1 MLNDECPASWQPWF
15 TSLRTVMGHWGLV
28 IHWAL
33 GIGHLSLTIV
43 SSIPEN
49 KRVLVIDD
57 NRAIHEDFRKV
68 LTDTTADAGMD
79 AAEAALFGD
88 TAATQPRRVTF
99 QLDYASQGLE
109 GVEKVR
115 LAREAGT
122 PYAMAFVDVRMPP
135 GIDGIETTVK
145 LWEVAPDTQIV
156 ICTAYSDYS
165 WDEMIAKVGY
175 SDRLVLLKKPFDNV
189 EVLQLAC
196 AMTEK
201 WRLAQEAKLKME
213 ELERM
218 VAARTA
224 ELRNSMELLQQ
235 SVNNYKRT
243 EQRLRRSEERF
254 RLITENAADLII
266 VVDGTGRPQYLSPS
280 VVHTLGYGAEEL
292 QRGSLFSL
300 VHPEDRNTT
309 VDALKSAL
317 RQTTDQVLEYRLQHK
332 QGYWRKFEAHASVV
346 RESESNAGNL
356 VLVSR
361 DITERDR
368 AEKENF
374 RLAIQLQRAG
384 ESGNL
389 GAMAA
394 AIATEIAP
402 LLEAV
407 REKVRF
413 AEDAARQLLP
423 LLRADKVLLAAATA
437 NKLTPEIL
445 AQAAA
450 ADRATDVD
458 YLAAEVP
465 KALGQCNASI
475 ERIADILADIQ
486 ADAPA

>member
-1 MLNDECPASWQPWF
+1 MS
-15 TSLRTVMGHWGLV
+15 RV
-28 IHWAL
+28 
-33 GIGHLSLTIV
+33 
-43 SSIPEN
+43 PEN

-68 LTDTTADAGMD
+68 LTDSGSDAGMD

-88 TAATQPRRVTF
+88 TASAQTKRATF

-109 GVEKVR
+109 GAAMVQQ
-115 LAREAGT
+115 ACDADA

-145 LWEVAPDTQIV
+145 IWEVAPETQIV

-165 WDEMIAKVGY
+165 WDEMISKVGY

-196 AMTEK
+196 ALTEK
-201 WRLAQEAKLKME
+201 WRLAQEAKLKLE

-218 VAARTA
+218 VAVRTK

-300 VHPEDRNTT
+300 VHPEDRSVT
-309 VDALKSAL
+309 VDVLKSAL
-317 RQTTDQVLEYRLQHK
+317 RQSTDQVLEYRLQHK

-346 RESESNAGNL
+346 REGSANAGNL

-374 RLAIQLQRAG
+374 RLAIQLQRASD
-384 ESGNL
+384 SGNPTEI
-389 GAMAA
+389 AA
-394 AIATEIAP
+394 AITNELGP
-402 LLEAV
+402 LLDAE
-407 REKVRF
+407 RDKVRF
-413 AEDAARQLLP
+413 AEDSARQLIP
-423 LLRADKVLLAAATA
+423 LLRADKELLAAATA
-437 NKLTPEIL
+437 QKLTPEIL
-445 AQAAA
+445 AKAAA

-458 YLAAEVP
+458 YLASEVP
-465 KALGQCNASI
+465 KALSECHASI
-475 ERIADILADIQ
+475 EQIAEVLAELQ
-486 ADAPA
+486 TEASS

>member
-1 MLNDECPASWQPWF
+1 L
-15 TSLRTVMGHWGLV
+15 
-28 IHWAL
+28 
-33 GIGHLSLTIV
+33 

-49 KRVLVIDD
+49 KRILIIDD

-68 LTDTTADAGMD
+68 LTDTTGGSSMD
-79 AAEAALFGD
+79 AAEEALFGD
-88 TAATQPRRVTF
+88 AVASQPKRVTF
-99 QLDYASQGLE
+99 QLEYAAQGLE
-109 GVEKVR
+109 GVEKIR
-115 LAREAGT
+115 QAREAGS
-122 PYAMAFVDVRMPP
+122 PFAMAFVDVRMPP

-196 AMTEK
+196 ALTEK
-201 WRLAQEAKLKME
+201 WRLAQEAKLKLE
-213 ELERM
+213 QLERM
-218 VAARTA
+218 VSIRTS

-280 VVHTLGYGAEEL
+280 VIHALGYGAEEL
-292 QRGSLFSL
+292 LRGSLFSL
-300 VHPEDRNTT
+300 VHPEDRNLT
-309 VDALKSAL
+309 VDTLKSAL
-317 RQTTDQVLEYRLQHK
+317 RQSTDQVLEYRLQHK

-374 RLAIQLQRAG
+374 RLAIQLQRSS
-384 ESGNL
+384 ETGNP

-394 AIATEIAP
+394 MIASEIGP
-402 LLEAV
+402 LLEIV
-407 REKVRF
+407 RDKVRF

-423 LLRADKVLLAAATA
+423 LLHADKALLAAVTA

-450 ADRATDVD
+450 ADRAIDAD

-465 KALGQCNASI
+465 KALGQCQANI
-475 ERIADILADIQ
+475 ERIADIIADIQ
-486 ADAPA
+486 AGSSD

>member
-1 MLNDECPASWQPWF
+1 MS
-15 TSLRTVMGHWGLV
+15 RV
-28 IHWAL
+28 
-33 GIGHLSLTIV
+33 
-43 SSIPEN
+43 PEN

-68 LTDTTADAGMD
+68 LTDSGSDAGMD

-88 TAATQPRRVTF
+88 TASAQTKRATF

-109 GVEKVR
+109 GAAMVQQ
-115 LAREAGT
+115 ACDADA

-145 LWEVAPDTQIV
+145 IWEVAPETQIV

-165 WDEMIAKVGY
+165 WDEMISKVGY

-196 AMTEK
+196 ALTEK
-201 WRLAQEAKLKME
+201 WRLAQEAKLKLE

-218 VAARTA
+218 VAVRTK

-300 VHPEDRNTT
+300 VHPEDRSVT
-309 VDALKSAL
+309 VDVLKSAL
-317 RQTTDQVLEYRLQHK
+317 RQSTDQVLEYRLQHK

-346 RESESNAGNL
+346 REGSANAGNL

-374 RLAIQLQRAG
+374 RLAIQLQRASD
-384 ESGNL
+384 SGNPTEI
-389 GAMAA
+389 AA
-394 AIATEIAP
+394 AITNKLGP
-402 LLEAV
+402 LLDAV
-407 REKVRF
+407 RDKVRF
-413 AEDAARQLLP
+413 AEDSARQLIP
-423 LLRADKVLLAAATA
+423 LLRADKELLAAATA
-437 NKLTPEIL
+437 QKLTPEIL
-445 AQAAA
+445 AKAAA

-458 YLAAEVP
+458 YLASEVP
-465 KALGQCNASI
+465 KALSECHASI
-475 ERIADILADIQ
+475 EQIAEVLAELQ
-486 ADAPA
+486 TEASS

>member
-1 MLNDECPASWQPWF
+1 M
-15 TSLRTVMGHWGLV
+15 
-28 IHWAL
+28 
-33 GIGHLSLTIV
+33 

-88 TAATQPRRVTF
+88 TPATQPKRVTF

-115 LAREAGT
+115 LAREAGA
-122 PYAMAFVDVRMPP
+122 PFAMAFVDVRMPP

-201 WRLAQEAKLKME
+201 WRLAQEAKLKLE

-218 VAARTA
+218 VASRTA

-300 VHPEDRNTT
+300 VHPEDRSMA
-309 VDALKSAL
+309 VDTLKSAL
-317 RQTTDQVLEYRLQHK
+317 RQSTDQVLEYRLQHK

-346 RESESNAGNL
+346 RESDTNAGNL

-374 RLAIQLQRAG
+374 RLALQLQRAG

-407 REKVRF
+407 RDKVRF
-413 AEDAARQLLP
+413 AEDAARQLQP
-423 LLRADKVLLAAATA
+423 LLRADKALLAAATA

-486 ADAPA
+486 TDAST

>member
-1 MLNDECPASWQPWF
+1 ML
-15 TSLRTVMGHWGLV
+15 
-28 IHWAL
+28 
-33 GIGHLSLTIV
+33 
-43 SSIPEN
+43 
-49 KRVLVIDD
+49 
-57 NRAIHEDFRKV
+57 FRS
-68 LTDTTADAGMD
+68 DSGSDAGMD

-88 TAATQPRRVTF
+88 TASAQTKRATF

-109 GVEKVR
+109 GAAMVQQ
-115 LAREAGT
+115 ACDADA

-145 LWEVAPDTQIV
+145 IWEVAPETQIV

-165 WDEMIAKVGY
+165 WDEMISKVGY

-196 AMTEK
+196 ALTEK
-201 WRLAQEAKLKME
+201 WRLAQEAKLKLE

-218 VAARTA
+218 VAVRTK

-300 VHPEDRNTT
+300 VHPEDRSVT
-309 VDALKSAL
+309 VDVLKSAL
-317 RQTTDQVLEYRLQHK
+317 RQSTDQVLEYRLQHK

-346 RESESNAGNL
+346 REGSANAGNL

-368 AEKENF
+368 AE
-374 RLAIQLQRAG
+374 IGRAH
-384 ESGNL
+384 
-389 GAMAA
+389 
-394 AIATEIAP
+394 
-402 LLEAV
+402 V
-407 REKVRF
+407 
-413 AEDAARQLLP
+413 
-423 LLRADKVLLAAATA
+423 
-437 NKLTPEIL
+437 
-445 AQAAA
+445 
-450 ADRATDVD
+450 
-458 YLAAEVP
+458 
-465 KALGQCNASI
+465 
-475 ERIADILADIQ
+475 
-486 ADAPA
+486 

>member
-1 MLNDECPASWQPWF
+1 MS
-15 TSLRTVMGHWGLV
+15 RV
-28 IHWAL
+28 
-33 GIGHLSLTIV
+33 
-43 SSIPEN
+43 PEN

-68 LTDTTADAGMD
+68 LTDSGSDAGMD

-88 TAATQPRRVTF
+88 TASAQTKRATF

-109 GVEKVR
+109 GAAMVQQ
-115 LAREAGT
+115 ACDADA

-145 LWEVAPDTQIV
+145 IWEVAPETQIV

-165 WDEMIAKVGY
+165 WDEMISKVGY

-196 AMTEK
+196 ALTEK
-201 WRLAQEAKLKME
+201 WRLAQEAKLKLE

-218 VAARTA
+218 VAVRTK

-300 VHPEDRNTT
+300 VHPEDRSVT
-309 VDALKSAL
+309 VDVLKSAL
-317 RQTTDQVLEYRLQHK
+317 RQSTDQVLEYRLQHK

-346 RESESNAGNL
+346 REGSANAGNL

-374 RLAIQLQRAG
+374 RLAIQLQRASD
-384 ESGNL
+384 SGNPTEI
-389 GAMAA
+389 AA
-394 AIATEIAP
+394 AITNELGP
-402 LLEAV
+402 LLDAV
-407 REKVRF
+407 RDKVRF
-413 AEDAARQLLP
+413 AEDSARQLIP
-423 LLRADKVLLAAATA
+423 LLRADKELLAAATA
-437 NKLTPEIL
+437 QKLTPEIL
-445 AQAAA
+445 AKAAA

-458 YLAAEVP
+458 YLASEVP
-465 KALGQCNASI
+465 KALSECHASI
-475 ERIADILADIQ
+475 EQIAEVLAELQ
-486 ADAPA
+486 TEASS

>member
-1 MLNDECPASWQPWF
+1 M
-15 TSLRTVMGHWGLV
+15 
-28 IHWAL
+28 
-33 GIGHLSLTIV
+33 

-49 KRVLVIDD
+49 KRILIIDD

-68 LTDTTADAGMD
+68 LTDTTGGSSMD
-79 AAEAALFGD
+79 AAEEALFGE
-88 TAATQPRRVTF
+88 AVASQPKRVTF
-99 QLDYASQGLE
+99 QLEYAAQGLE
-109 GVEKVR
+109 GVEKIR
-115 LAREAGT
+115 QAREAGS
-122 PYAMAFVDVRMPP
+122 PFAMAFVDVRMPP

-196 AMTEK
+196 ALTEK
-201 WRLAQEAKLKME
+201 WRLAQEAKLKLE
-213 ELERM
+213 QLERM
-218 VAARTA
+218 VSIRTS

-280 VVHTLGYGAEEL
+280 VIHALGYGAEEL
-292 QRGSLFSL
+292 LRGSLFSL
-300 VHPEDRNTT
+300 VHPEDRNLT
-309 VDALKSAL
+309 VDTLKSAL
-317 RQTTDQVLEYRLQHK
+317 RQSTDQVLEYRLQHK

-346 RESESNAGNL
+346 RESDSNAGNL

-374 RLAIQLQRAG
+374 RLAIQLQRSS
-384 ESGNL
+384 ETGNP
-389 GAMAA
+389 GTMAA
-394 AIATEIAP
+394 MIAAEIGP
-402 LLEAV
+402 LLEIV
-407 REKVRF
+407 RDKVRF

-423 LLRADKVLLAAATA
+423 LLNADKALLAAATA

-445 AQAAA
+445 GQAAA
-450 ADRATDVD
+450 ADRAIDAD

-465 KALGQCNASI
+465 KALGQCQANI
-475 ERIADILADIQ
+475 ERIADIIADIQ
-486 ADAPA
+486 AGSSD

>member
-1 MLNDECPASWQPWF
+1 
-15 TSLRTVMGHWGLV
+15 
-28 IHWAL
+28 
-33 GIGHLSLTIV
+33 V

-57 NRAIHEDFRKV
+57 NRAIHDDFRKV
-68 LTDTTADAGMD
+68 LTDTGADAGMD

-88 TAATQPRRVTF
+88 APTTSARRVSF

-109 GVEKVR
+109 GVEKIKA
-115 LAREAGT
+115 ARAAGT
-122 PYAMAFVDVRMPP
+122 PFAMAFVDVRMPP
-135 GIDGIETTVK
+135 GIDGIDTTVK
-145 LWEVAPDTQIV
+145 IWEVAPDTQIV

-165 WDEMIAKVGY
+165 WDEMIAKVGW

-196 AMTEK
+196 ALTEK
-201 WRLAQEAKLKME
+201 WRLAQEAKLKLDQ
-213 ELERM
+213 LERM
-218 VAARTA
+218 VAVRTS

-235 SVNNYKRT
+235 SVTNYKRT

-280 VVHTLGYGAEEL
+280 VIHSLGYGEEEL

-300 VHPEDRNTT
+300 IHPEDRAKV
-309 VDALKSAL
+309 VDTLKSAL
-317 RQTTDQVLEYRLQHK
+317 RHNTDQVLEYRLQQK

-346 RESESNAGNL
+346 RENESNTNNL

-389 GAMAA
+389 SVMAA
-394 AIATEIAP
+394 AIATEIGP
-402 LLEAV
+402 LLESV

-413 AEDAARQLLP
+413 AEDAARQMHP
-423 LLRADKVLLAAATA
+423 LLRANKELLAAAVA
-437 NKLTPEIL
+437 QKLTPEIL
-445 AQAAA
+445 TQATA
-450 ADRATDVD
+450 ADSATDVD

-465 KALGQCNASI
+465 KSLAECHQHI
-475 ERIADILADIQ
+475 ERIADILAEIQ
-486 ADAPA
+486 ADSAE

>member
-1 MLNDECPASWQPWF
+1 M
-15 TSLRTVMGHWGLV
+15 
-28 IHWAL
+28 
-33 GIGHLSLTIV
+33 

-49 KRVLVIDD
+49 KRVLIIDD
-57 NRAIHEDFRKV
+57 NRAIHDDFRKV
-68 LTDTTADAGMD
+68 LTDTTGGGSMD
-79 AAEAALFGD
+79 AAEEALFGD
-88 TAATQPRRVTF
+88 TTTNQPKRVTF
-99 QLDYASQGLE
+99 HLDYAAQGLE

-115 LAREAGT
+115 QAKEAGT

-300 VHPEDRNTT
+300 VHPEDRSMT
-309 VDALKSAL
+309 VDTLKSAL
-317 RQTTDQVLEYRLQHK
+317 RQSTDQVLEYRLQHK

-346 RESESNAGNL
+346 RESENNAGNL

-374 RLAIQLQRAG
+374 RLAIQLQRAS
-384 ESGNL
+384 ESGNF

-407 REKVRF
+407 RDKVRF
-413 AEDAARQLLP
+413 AEDAARQLQP
-423 LLRADKVLLAAATA
+423 LLRAEKELLAAATA
-437 NKLTPEIL
+437 NKLTPELL

-465 KALGQCNASI
+465 RALFQCHGNI
-475 ERIADILADIQ
+475 ERIADILAEIQ
-486 ADAPA
+486 ADTST

>member
-1 MLNDECPASWQPWF
+1 M
-15 TSLRTVMGHWGLV
+15 
-28 IHWAL
+28 
-33 GIGHLSLTIV
+33 

-49 KRVLVIDD
+49 KRILIIDD

-68 LTDTTADAGMD
+68 LTDTTGGSSMD
-79 AAEAALFGD
+79 AAEEALFGD
-88 TAATQPRRVTF
+88 AVASQPKRVTF
-99 QLDYASQGLE
+99 QLEYAAQGLE
-109 GVEKVR
+109 GVEKIR
-115 LAREAGT
+115 QAREAGS
-122 PYAMAFVDVRMPP
+122 PFAMAFVDVRMPP

-175 SDRLVLLKKPFDNV
+175 SDRLVLLKKSFDNV

-196 AMTEK
+196 ALTEK
-201 WRLAQEAKLKME
+201 WRLAQEAKLKLE
-213 ELERM
+213 QLERM
-218 VAARTA
+218 VAIRTS

-280 VVHTLGYGAEEL
+280 VIHALGYGAEEL
-292 QRGSLFSL
+292 LRGSLFSL
-300 VHPEDRNTT
+300 VHPEDRNLT
-309 VDALKSAL
+309 VDTLKSAL
-317 RQTTDQVLEYRLQHK
+317 RQSTDQVLEYRLQHK

-374 RLAIQLQRAG
+374 RLAIQLQRSS
-384 ESGNL
+384 ETGNP
-389 GAMAA
+389 GTMAA
-394 AIATEIAP
+394 MIAAEIGP
-402 LLEAV
+402 LLEIV
-407 REKVRF
+407 RDKVRF

-423 LLRADKVLLAAATA
+423 LLNADKALLAAATA

-445 AQAAA
+445 GQAAA
-450 ADRATDVD
+450 ADRAIDAD

-465 KALGQCNASI
+465 KALGQCQANI
-475 ERIADILADIQ
+475 ERIADIIADIQ
-486 ADAPA
+486 AGSSD

>member
-1 MLNDECPASWQPWF
+1 M
-15 TSLRTVMGHWGLV
+15 
-28 IHWAL
+28 
-33 GIGHLSLTIV
+33 

-49 KRVLVIDD
+49 KRILIIDD

-68 LTDTTADAGMD
+68 LTDTTGGSSMD
-79 AAEAALFGD
+79 AAEEALFGD
-88 TAATQPRRVTF
+88 AVASQPKRVTF
-99 QLDYASQGLE
+99 QLEYAAQGLE
-109 GVEKVR
+109 GVEKIR
-115 LAREAGT
+115 QAREAGS
-122 PYAMAFVDVRMPP
+122 PFAMAFVDVRMPP

-196 AMTEK
+196 ALTEK
-201 WRLAQEAKLKME
+201 WRLAQEAKLKLE
-213 ELERM
+213 QLERM
-218 VAARTA
+218 VSIRTS

-280 VVHTLGYGAEEL
+280 VIHALGYGAEEL
-292 QRGSLFSL
+292 LRGSLFSL
-300 VHPEDRNTT
+300 VHPEDRNLT
-309 VDALKSAL
+309 VDTLKSAL
-317 RQTTDQVLEYRLQHK
+317 RQSTDQVLEYRLQHK

-374 RLAIQLQRAG
+374 RLAIQLQRSS
-384 ESGNL
+384 ETGNP

-394 AIATEIAP
+394 MIASEIGP
-402 LLEAV
+402 LLEIV
-407 REKVRF
+407 RDKVRF

-423 LLRADKVLLAAATA
+423 LLHADKALLAAATA

-445 AQAAA
+445 GQAAA
-450 ADRATDVD
+450 ADRAIDAD

-465 KALGQCNASI
+465 KALGQCQANI
-475 ERIADILADIQ
+475 ERIADIIADIQ
-486 ADAPA
+486 AGSSD

>member
-1 MLNDECPASWQPWF
+1 M
-15 TSLRTVMGHWGLV
+15 
-28 IHWAL
+28 
-33 GIGHLSLTIV
+33 

-49 KRVLVIDD
+49 KRILVIDD

-68 LTDTTADAGMD
+68 LTDSGADAGMA
-79 AAEAALFGD
+79 AAEEALFGD
-88 TAATQPRRVTF
+88 TAESRPKRATF
-99 QLDYASQGLE
+99 NLDYASQGLE
-109 GVEKVR
+109 GVEKIQQ
-115 LAREAGT
+115 ARAAGT
-122 PYAMAFVDVRMPP
+122 AYAMAFVDVRMPP

-145 LWEVAPDTQIV
+145 IWEVAPDTQIV

-165 WDEMIAKVGY
+165 WDEMVGKVGY
-175 SDRLVLLKKPFDNV
+175 SDKLVLLKKPFDNV

-196 AMTEK
+196 ALTEK
-201 WRLAQEAKLKME
+201 WRLAQEAKLKLE

-235 SVNNYKRT
+235 SVTNYKRT

-280 VVHTLGYGAEEL
+280 VIHTLGYAAEEL
-292 QRGSLFSL
+292 LRNSLFSL
-300 VHPEDRNTT
+300 VHPEDRSVT

-317 RQTTDQVLEYRLQHK
+317 RQSTDQVLEYRLQHK
-332 QGYWRKFEAHASVV
+332 QGYWRKFEAHASIV
-346 RESESNAGNL
+346 RESDAAAGNL

-384 ESGNL
+384 DSGNL
-389 GAMAA
+389 GVMAA
-394 AIATEIAP
+394 AIATELEP

-407 REKVRF
+407 RDKVRF
-413 AEDAARQLLP
+413 AEDAARQLQP
-423 LLRADKVLLAAATA
+423 LLRADKELLAAATA
-437 NKLTPEIL
+437 NKLTPELL
-445 AQAAA
+445 ARATA
-450 ADRATDVD
+450 ADRATDAD

-465 KALGQCNASI
+465 KALAECHVNI
-475 ERIADILADIQ
+475 ERIADILAGIQ

>member
-1 MLNDECPASWQPWF
+1 L
-15 TSLRTVMGHWGLV
+15 
-28 IHWAL
+28 
-33 GIGHLSLTIV
+33 

-49 KRVLVIDD
+49 KRILIIDD

-68 LTDTTADAGMD
+68 LTDTTGGSSMD
-79 AAEAALFGD
+79 AAEEALFGD
-88 TAATQPRRVTF
+88 AVASQPKRVTF
-99 QLDYASQGLE
+99 QLEYAAQGLE
-109 GVEKVR
+109 GVEKIR
-115 LAREAGT
+115 QAREAGS
-122 PYAMAFVDVRMPP
+122 PFAMAFVDVRMPP

-196 AMTEK
+196 ALTEK
-201 WRLAQEAKLKME
+201 WRLAQEAKLKLE
-213 ELERM
+213 QLERM
-218 VAARTA
+218 VSIRTS

-280 VVHTLGYGAEEL
+280 VIHALGYGAEEL
-292 QRGSLFSL
+292 LRGSLFSL
-300 VHPEDRNTT
+300 VHPEDRNLT
-309 VDALKSAL
+309 VDTLKSAL
-317 RQTTDQVLEYRLQHK
+317 RQSTDQVLEYRLQHK

-374 RLAIQLQRAG
+374 RLAIQLQRSS
-384 ESGNL
+384 ETGNP

-394 AIATEIAP
+394 MIASEIGP
-402 LLEAV
+402 LLEIV
-407 REKVRF
+407 RDKVRF

-423 LLRADKVLLAAATA
+423 LLNADKALLAAATA

-445 AQAAA
+445 GQAAA
-450 ADRATDVD
+450 ADRAIDAD

-465 KALGQCNASI
+465 KALGQCQANI
-475 ERIADILADIQ
+475 ERIADIIADIQ
-486 ADAPA
+486 AGSSD

>member
-1 MLNDECPASWQPWF
+1 
-15 TSLRTVMGHWGLV
+15 
-28 IHWAL
+28 
-33 GIGHLSLTIV
+33 
-43 SSIPEN
+43 
-49 KRVLVIDD
+49 
-57 NRAIHEDFRKV
+57 
-68 LTDTTADAGMD
+68 
-79 AAEAALFGD
+79 
-88 TAATQPRRVTF
+88 
-99 QLDYASQGLE
+99 
-109 GVEKVR
+109 VEKIR
-115 LAREAGT
+115 QAREAGS
-122 PYAMAFVDVRMPP
+122 PFAMAFVDVRMPP

-196 AMTEK
+196 ALTEK
-201 WRLAQEAKLKME
+201 WRLAQEAKLKLE
-213 ELERM
+213 QLERM
-218 VAARTA
+218 VAIRTS

-280 VVHTLGYGAEEL
+280 VIHALGYGAEEL
-292 QRGSLFSL
+292 LRGSLFSL
-300 VHPEDRNTT
+300 VHPEDRNLT
-309 VDALKSAL
+309 VDTLKSAL
-317 RQTTDQVLEYRLQHK
+317 RQSTDQVLEYRLQHK

-374 RLAIQLQRAG
+374 RLAIQLQRSS
-384 ESGNL
+384 ETGNP
-389 GAMAA
+389 GTMAA
-394 AIATEIAP
+394 MIAAEIGP
-402 LLEAV
+402 LLEIV
-407 REKVRF
+407 RDKVRF
-413 AEDAARQLLP
+413 AEDAARQLQP
-423 LLRADKVLLAAATA
+423 LLNADKALLAAATA

-445 AQAAA
+445 GQAAA
-450 ADRATDVD
+450 ADRAIDAD

-465 KALGQCNASI
+465 KALGQCQANI
-475 ERIADILADIQ
+475 ERIADIIADIQ
-486 ADAPA
+486 AGSSD

>member
-1 MLNDECPASWQPWF
+1 M
-15 TSLRTVMGHWGLV
+15 
-28 IHWAL
+28 
-33 GIGHLSLTIV
+33 

-49 KRVLVIDD
+49 KRILIIDD

-68 LTDTTADAGMD
+68 LTDTAGSSSMH
-79 AAEAALFGD
+79 AAEEALFGD
-88 TAATQPRRVTF
+88 AVASQPKRVTF
-99 QLDYASQGLE
+99 QLDYAAQGLE
-109 GVEKVR
+109 GVDKVR
-115 LAREAGT
+115 QAREAGT

-145 LWEVAPDTQIV
+145 LWEIAPDTQIV

-196 AMTEK
+196 ALTEK
-201 WRLAQEAKLKME
+201 WRLAQAAKLKLE

-218 VAARTA
+218 VAVRTG

-280 VVHTLGYGAEEL
+280 VIHALGYGAEEL
-292 QRGSLFSL
+292 LRGSLFSL
-300 VHPEDRNTT
+300 VHPEDRNLT
-309 VDALKSAL
+309 VDTLKSAL
-317 RQTTDQVLEYRLQHK
+317 RQSTDQVLEYRLQHK

-374 RLAIQLQRAG
+374 RLAIQLQRSS
-384 ESGNL
+384 ETGNP

-394 AIATEIAP
+394 LIASEIGP
-402 LLEAV
+402 LLETI
-407 REKVRF
+407 RDKVRF

-423 LLRADKVLLAAATA
+423 LLHADKALLAAATA

-450 ADRATDVD
+450 ADRAIDAD

-465 KALGQCNASI
+465 KALGQCQANI
-475 ERIADILADIQ
+475 ERIADIVADIQ
-486 ADAPA
+486 AGSSD

>member
-1 MLNDECPASWQPWF
+1 
-15 TSLRTVMGHWGLV
+15 
-28 IHWAL
+28 
-33 GIGHLSLTIV
+33 
-43 SSIPEN
+43 
-49 KRVLVIDD
+49 
-57 NRAIHEDFRKV
+57 
-68 LTDTTADAGMD
+68 
-79 AAEAALFGD
+79 
-88 TAATQPRRVTF
+88 
-99 QLDYASQGLE
+99 
-109 GVEKVR
+109 
-115 LAREAGT
+115 
-122 PYAMAFVDVRMPP
+122 
-135 GIDGIETTVK
+135 
-145 LWEVAPDTQIV
+145 
-156 ICTAYSDYS
+156 
-165 WDEMIAKVGY
+165 
-175 SDRLVLLKKPFDNV
+175 
-189 EVLQLAC
+189 
-196 AMTEK
+196 MTEK
-201 WRLAQEAKLKME
+201 WRLAQEAKLKLE

-300 VHPEDRNTT
+300 VHPEDRSMA
-309 VDALKSAL
+309 VDTLKSAL
-317 RQTTDQVLEYRLQHK
+317 RQSTDQVLEYRLQHK

-346 RESESNAGNL
+346 RESDTNAGNL

-374 RLAIQLQRAG
+374 RLALQLQRAG

-407 REKVRF
+407 RDKVRF
-413 AEDAARQLLP
+413 AEDAARQLQP
-423 LLRADKVLLAAATA
+423 LLRADKALLAAATA

>member
-1 MLNDECPASWQPWF
+1 M
-15 TSLRTVMGHWGLV
+15 
-28 IHWAL
+28 
-33 GIGHLSLTIV
+33 

-49 KRVLVIDD
+49 KRILIIDD

-68 LTDTTADAGMD
+68 LTDTTGGSSMD
-79 AAEAALFGD
+79 AAEEALFGD
-88 TAATQPRRVTF
+88 AVASQPKRVTF
-99 QLDYASQGLE
+99 QLEYAAQGLE
-109 GVEKVR
+109 GVEKIR
-115 LAREAGT
+115 QAREAGS
-122 PYAMAFVDVRMPP
+122 PFAMAFVDVRMPP

-196 AMTEK
+196 ALTEK
-201 WRLAQEAKLKME
+201 WRLAQEAKLKLE
-213 ELERM
+213 QLERM
-218 VAARTA
+218 VSIRTS

-280 VVHTLGYGAEEL
+280 VIHALGYGAEEL
-292 QRGSLFSL
+292 LRGSLFSL
-300 VHPEDRNTT
+300 VHPEDRNLT
-309 VDALKSAL
+309 VDTLKSAL
-317 RQTTDQVLEYRLQHK
+317 RQSTDQVLEYRLQHK

-374 RLAIQLQRAG
+374 RLAIQLQRSS
-384 ESGNL
+384 ETGNP

-394 AIATEIAP
+394 MIASEIGP
-402 LLEAV
+402 LLEIV
-407 REKVRF
+407 RDKVRF

-423 LLRADKVLLAAATA
+423 LLHADKALLAAVTA

-450 ADRATDVD
+450 ADRAIDAD

-465 KALGQCNASI
+465 KALGQCQANI
-475 ERIADILADIQ
+475 ERIADIIADIQ
-486 ADAPA
+486 AGSSD

>member
-1 MLNDECPASWQPWF
+1 M
-15 TSLRTVMGHWGLV
+15 
-28 IHWAL
+28 
-33 GIGHLSLTIV
+33 

-49 KRVLVIDD
+49 KRILIIDD

-68 LTDTTADAGMD
+68 LTDTTGGSSMD
-79 AAEAALFGD
+79 AAEEALFGE
-88 TAATQPRRVTF
+88 AVASQPKRVTF
-99 QLDYASQGLE
+99 QLEYAAQGLE
-109 GVEKVR
+109 GVEKIR
-115 LAREAGT
+115 QAREAGS
-122 PYAMAFVDVRMPP
+122 PFAMAFVDVRMPP

-196 AMTEK
+196 ALTEK
-201 WRLAQEAKLKME
+201 WRLAQEAKLKLE
-213 ELERM
+213 QLERM
-218 VAARTA
+218 VSIRTS

-280 VVHTLGYGAEEL
+280 VIHALGYGAEEL
-292 QRGSLFSL
+292 LRGSLFSL
-300 VHPEDRNTT
+300 VHPEDRNLT
-309 VDALKSAL
+309 VDTLKSAL
-317 RQTTDQVLEYRLQHK
+317 RQSTDQVLEYRLQHK

-346 RESESNAGNL
+346 RESDSNAGNL

-374 RLAIQLQRAG
+374 RLAIQLQRSS
-384 ESGNL
+384 ETGNP
-389 GAMAA
+389 GTMAA
-394 AIATEIAP
+394 MIAAEIGP
-402 LLEAV
+402 LLEIV
-407 REKVRF
+407 RDKVRF

-423 LLRADKVLLAAATA
+423 LLNADKALLAAATA

-445 AQAAA
+445 GQAAA
-450 ADRATDVD
+450 ADRAIDAD

-465 KALGQCNASI
+465 KALGQCQANI
-475 ERIADILADIQ
+475 ERIADIIADIQ
-486 ADAPA
+486 AGNSD